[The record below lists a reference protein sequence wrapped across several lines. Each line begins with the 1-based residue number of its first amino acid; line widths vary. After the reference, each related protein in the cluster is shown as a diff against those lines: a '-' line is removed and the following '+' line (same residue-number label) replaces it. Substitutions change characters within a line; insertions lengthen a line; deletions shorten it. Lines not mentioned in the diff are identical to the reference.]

1 LLFISSNRI
10 VEFGLAR
17 VTQSLQITP
26 QVDMRNSTRKIWACT
41 FADAELLDLAGP
53 WSVFGQAN
61 SVLNRTAYEL
71 TLVSTAKSKVRTRHG
86 LTLSEAQLLADLR
99 GVELP
104 HTFIVAG
111 GSRELPLTNDENS
124 LCDWLRKT
132 HARINRVVS
141 VCSGA
146 LLLAHAGL
154 LDGREAT
161 THWKFLSEMQRRY
174 PKVRVQHEG
183 IYVRD
188 GKFWTSAG
196 VTAGIDLALAL
207 VEEDHGHRTAM
218 AVAKNLLLYLRRPGH
233 QAQFSDPL
241 QLQEQETHKLR
252 DVVSTIQGRLGDE
265 LSVESLAESL
275 DVSPR
280 TLTRACR
287 EELGESPAA
296 LIRRVRLAEAKRLL
310 SETTLP
316 LKTISVRVGGGDPST
331 LWRMFTKHLGVT
343 PTEYRARFSS
353 VRVTT

>member
-1 LLFISSNRI
+1 
-10 VEFGLAR
+10 VEIGVAR

-26 QVDMRNSTRKIWACT
+26 SLDMKQNVRKIWACT

-53 WSVFGQAN
+53 WSVFGHTN
-61 SVLNRTAYEL
+61 SILARTAYEL
-71 TLVSTAKSKVRTRHG
+71 TLVSAAKSKVRTRHG
-86 LTLSEAQLLADLR
+86 LVLSEAQLLSDLR
-99 GVELP
+99 GAELP

-111 GSRELPLTNDENS
+111 GSRQLPLTNEEQT
-124 LCDWLRKT
+124 LCGWLQK
-132 HARINRVVS
+132 HQARISRVVS

-154 LDGREAT
+154 LDGRKAT

-174 PKVRVQHEG
+174 PKVRVQREG

-188 GKFWTSAG
+188 GRFWSSAG

-241 QLQEQETHKLR
+241 QLQEQETQKLR
-252 DVVSTIQGRLGDE
+252 DVVATIQEKLSED

-310 SETTLP
+310 SETALP
-316 LKTISVRVGGGDPST
+316 LKTISVRIGGGDPST

-353 VRVTT
+353 VRVTA

>member
-1 LLFISSNRI
+1 MKQN
-10 VEFGLAR
+10 A
-17 VTQSLQITP
+17 
-26 QVDMRNSTRKIWACT
+26 RKIWACT
-41 FADAELLDLAGP
+41 FGDAELLDLAGP

-61 SVLNRTAYEL
+61 SVLDRNAYEL
-71 TLVSTAKSKVRTRHG
+71 TLVSAAKSKIRTRHG
-86 LTLSEAQLLADLR
+86 LTLSEAQLLFDLR
-99 GVELP
+99 DAELP

-111 GSRELPLTNDENS
+111 GSRQLPLTSEERTI
-124 LCDWLRKT
+124 CQWLQSQHGRLS
-132 HARINRVVS
+132 RVVS

-154 LDGREAT
+154 LDGRRAT
-161 THWKFLSEMQRRY
+161 THWKFLAEMQRRY
-174 PKVRVQHEG
+174 PKVRVQSEG
-183 IYVRD
+183 IFVRD

-252 DVVSTIQGRLGDE
+252 DVVSTIQARLGDE
-265 LSVESLAESL
+265 ISVESLAESL

-280 TLTRACR
+280 TLTRVCR

-310 SETTLP
+310 SETALP
-316 LKTISVRVGGGDPST
+316 LKTISVRIGGADPST

-343 PTEYRARFSS
+343 PTEYRTRFSS
-353 VRVTT
+353 VRFK

>member
-1 LLFISSNRI
+1 MK
-10 VEFGLAR
+10 LAR

-26 QVDMRNSTRKIWACT
+26 KAELGRSMKHTARNIWACT

-61 SVLNRTAYEL
+61 SILGRKVYDL
-71 TLVSTAKSKVRTRHG
+71 TLVSAAKSKVRTRHG
-86 LTLSEAQLLADLR
+86 LTLSEAQPLADLR
-99 GVELP
+99 GAELP

-111 GSRELPLTNDENS
+111 GSRQLPLTNEEQA
-124 LCDWLRKT
+124 LCDWLQK
-132 HARINRVVS
+132 HQARINRVVS

-146 LLLAHAGL
+146 LILAHAGL
-154 LDGREAT
+154 LDGRKAT

-174 PKVRVQHEG
+174 PKVRVQREG

-188 GKFWTSAG
+188 GRFWTSAG

-241 QLQEQETHKLR
+241 QLQEQETQKLH
-252 DVVSTIQGRLGDE
+252 DVVTTIQERLSEE
-265 LSVESLAESL
+265 LSVESLAERL

-310 SETTLP
+310 SETELP

-331 LWRMFTKHLGVT
+331 LWRLFTKHLGVT
-343 PTEYRARFSS
+343 PAEYRARFSS
-353 VRVTT
+353 VRETL

>member
-1 LLFISSNRI
+1 MKQMKQSVR
-10 VEFGLAR
+10 R
-17 VTQSLQITP
+17 V
-26 QVDMRNSTRKIWACT
+26 WACT
-41 FADAELLDLAGP
+41 FAQAELLDLAGP
-53 WSVFGQAN
+53 WSVFGHAN
-61 SVLNRTAYEL
+61 TVLNRLAYEL
-71 TLVSTAKSKVRTRHG
+71 TLVSAAKSKVRMRHG
-86 LTLSEAQLLADLR
+86 LTLSEAQVLSDLR
-99 GVELP
+99 GAEMP
-104 HTFIVAG
+104 HTFVVAG
-111 GSRELPLTNDENS
+111 GSRELPLTAEENTA
-124 LCDWLRKT
+124 CEWLQKH
-132 HARINRVVS
+132 HARINRIVS
-141 VCSGA
+141 ICSGA
-146 LLLAHAGL
+146 LLLAHGGL
-154 LDGREAT
+154 LDGRQAT
-161 THWKFLSEMQRRY
+161 THWKFLADMQRRY
-174 PKVRVQHEG
+174 PKVKVQHEG

-241 QLQEQETHKLR
+241 QLQAQETHKLR
-252 DVVSTIQGRLGDE
+252 DVVTTIQGRLSED
-265 LSVESLAESL
+265 LSVESLAASL

-310 SETTLP
+310 SETDLP

-331 LWRMFTKHLGVT
+331 LWRLFTKHLGVT

-353 VRVTT
+353 VRETA

>member
-1 LLFISSNRI
+1 MKTSVR
-10 VEFGLAR
+10 R
-17 VTQSLQITP
+17 VW
-26 QVDMRNSTRKIWACT
+26 VCT
-41 FADAELLDLAGP
+41 FAQAELLDLAGP
-53 WSVFGQAN
+53 WSVFGHTNAI
-61 SVLNRTAYEL
+61 LDRTVYEL
-71 TLVSTAKSKVRTRHG
+71 TLVSAAKSKVRTRHG
-86 LTLSEAQLLADLR
+86 LTLSDAQLLTDLDR
-99 GVELP
+99 AERP

-111 GSRELPLTNDENS
+111 GSREVPLTTEERG
-124 LCDWLRKT
+124 LCEWLQKHHTRVN
-132 HARINRVVS
+132 RIVS

-154 LDGREAT
+154 LDDRQAT
-161 THWKFLSEMQRRY
+161 THWKFLSDMQRRY
-174 PKVRVQHEG
+174 PKVRVQREG

-241 QLQEQETHKLR
+241 QLQEQETRKLR
-252 DVVSTIQGRLGDE
+252 DVVTTIQTRLSED

-316 LKTISVRVGGGDPST
+316 LKTISVRIGGGDPST

-343 PTEYRARFSS
+343 PTEYRSRFSAA
-353 VRVTT
+353 RVVA

>member
-1 LLFISSNRI
+1 
-10 VEFGLAR
+10 VEVALAR

-26 QVDMRNSTRKIWACT
+26 KVNMKQIARKIWACT

-53 WSVFGQAN
+53 WSVFGHTN
-61 SVLNRTAYEL
+61 SVLNRVAYEL
-71 TLVSTAKSKVRTRHG
+71 TLVSAAKSKVRTRHG
-86 LTLSEAQLLADLR
+86 LTLSDARLLSDLR
-99 GVELP
+99 GADLP
-104 HTFIVAG
+104 HSFIVAG
-111 GSRELPLTNDENS
+111 GSRQLPLTAEERT
-124 LCDWLRKT
+124 LCEWLQKYQ
-132 HARINRVVS
+132 ARINRVVS

-154 LDGREAT
+154 LDGRSAT
-161 THWKFLSEMQRRY
+161 THWKFLAEMQRRY
-174 PKVRVQHEG
+174 PKVRVQSEG

-188 GKFWTSAG
+188 GRFWTSAG

-241 QLQEQETHKLR
+241 QLQEQESHKLR
-252 DVVSTIQGRLGDE
+252 DVVSTIQGRLSEE
-265 LSVESLAESL
+265 LNVESLAESL

-310 SETTLP
+310 SETALP
-316 LKTISVRVGGGDPST
+316 LKTISVRIGGGDPST

-353 VRVTT
+353 VRATT

>member
-1 LLFISSNRI
+1 MK
-10 VEFGLAR
+10 
-17 VTQSLQITP
+17 QS
-26 QVDMRNSTRKIWACT
+26 VRKVWACT
-41 FADAELLDLAGP
+41 FAQAELLDLAGP
-53 WSVFGQAN
+53 WSVFGHTN
-61 SVLNRTAYEL
+61 TILNRTAYEL
-71 TLVSTAKSKVRTRHG
+71 TLVSAAKSKVRTRHG

-99 GVELP
+99 SAEMP

-111 GSRELPLTNDENS
+111 GSRELPLTAEERAIGE
-124 LCDWLRKT
+124 WLQK
-132 HARINRVVS
+132 HNARINRVVS

-154 LDGREAT
+154 LDGRKAT
-161 THWKFLSEMQRRY
+161 THWKFLAEMQRRY
-174 PKVRVQHEG
+174 PKVRVQREG

-188 GKFWTSAG
+188 GRFWTSAG

-241 QLQEQETHKLR
+241 QLQEQETRKLR
-252 DVVSTIQGRLGDE
+252 DVVATIQGHLHE
-265 LSVESLAESL
+265 EISVESLAASL
-275 DVSPR
+275 DLSPR

-310 SETTLP
+310 AETALP
-316 LKTISVRVGGGDPST
+316 LKTISVRIGGGDPST

-343 PTEYRARFSS
+343 PSEYRSRFS
-353 VRVTT
+353 TTRALQ

>member
-1 LLFISSNRI
+1 MKHT
-10 VEFGLAR
+10 V
-17 VTQSLQITP
+17 
-26 QVDMRNSTRKIWACT
+26 RKIWACT

-53 WSVFGQAN
+53 WSVFGHTN
-61 SVLNRTAYEL
+61 SVLDRKAYEL
-71 TLVSTAKSKVRTRHG
+71 TLVSAAKSKVRTRHG
-86 LTLSEAQLLADLR
+86 LTLSEAQPLTDLR
-99 GVELP
+99 GRELP

-111 GSRELPLTNDENS
+111 GSRQLPLTVEEQA
-124 LCDWLRKT
+124 LCSWIQNY
-132 HARINRVVS
+132 HARIPRVVS

-154 LDGREAT
+154 LDGRKAT

-174 PKVRVQHEG
+174 PKVRVQGEG

-188 GKFWTSAG
+188 GRYWTSAG

-241 QLQEQETHKLR
+241 QLQEHETQKLR
-252 DVVSTIQGRLGDE
+252 DVVTTIQGRLSED

-310 SETTLP
+310 SETELP
-316 LKTISVRVGGGDPST
+316 LKTISIRVGGADPST
-331 LWRMFTKHLGVT
+331 LWRLFTKHLGVT
-343 PTEYRARFSS
+343 PTEYRSRFSS
-353 VRVTT
+353 LREPV